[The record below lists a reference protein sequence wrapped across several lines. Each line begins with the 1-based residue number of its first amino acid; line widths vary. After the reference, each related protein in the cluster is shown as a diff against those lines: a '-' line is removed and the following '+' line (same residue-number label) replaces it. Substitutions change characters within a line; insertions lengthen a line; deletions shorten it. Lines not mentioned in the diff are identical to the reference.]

1 MNKKNNLIII
11 FIIAILVVGAGA
23 YYLGQKTSSKTSN
36 LVGGAFQ
43 ANNQNA
49 RRMIGQGAGQ
59 GANKIGAGLVNGAII
74 KKDDTSITVNLRD
87 GGSKIVYFTASTTIA
102 KMAEGSKIDLNIGET
117 VTVNGTANSDNSVA
131 AQTIQ
136 IRPNASSTNFIMG
149 GVNGGRQQ

>member
-36 LVGGAFQ
+36 LAGGAFQ
-43 ANNQNA
+43 ANGQNA
-49 RRMIGQGAGQ
+49 RRMGQGIGQGANA
-59 GANKIGAGLVNGAII
+59 GASLVNGAII
-74 KKDDTSITVNLRD
+74 KKDDTSITVSLRD

-102 KMAEGSKIDLNIGET
+102 KMAEGTKNDLNIGET
-117 VTVNGTANSDNSVA
+117 VTANGTANSDNSVA

-136 IRPNASSTNFIMG
+136 IRPNASSTNFMMG